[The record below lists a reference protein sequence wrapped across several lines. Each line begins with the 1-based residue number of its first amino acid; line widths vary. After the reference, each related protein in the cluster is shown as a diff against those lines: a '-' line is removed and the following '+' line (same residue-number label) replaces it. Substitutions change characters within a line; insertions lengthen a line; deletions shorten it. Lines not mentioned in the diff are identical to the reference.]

1 MEREPLFRRE
11 MGDLFI
17 DYYVALKRTEVGR
30 FTQFTAAHNL
40 DPASDEITDWE
51 QNEYFDF
58 F

>member
-11 MGDLFI
+11 MGDLFV
-17 DYYVALKRTEVGR
+17 DYYLAFKRVEAGR
-30 FTQFTAAHNL
+30 FIEYARQNGL
-40 DPASDEITDWE
+40 DPAADEITDWE